1 MTYDDWIIAFD
12 RLIDDIGQDISLN
25 CSDEEITVAFY
36 WFIFDLPKRYFSE
49 LYSNLLNPTQKRE
62 KIIRRVSD
70 LLLNESR
77 RLILNTST
85 AVVKTHIR
93 NSANLR
99 VEESSYII
107 DKDRAV
113 PLTDMALLI
122 DNAHIYVRNHVKG
135 TLEKTEYIFQS
146 SSIVRLA
153 IHPST
158 TTWKHEED
166 LKILADYTNTSVLTV
181 ADTTVV
187 KVGMRVSGN
196 GIPEGTKV
204 DEIID
209 GTKFNMS
216 NVSFGGQHQAAEITL
231 SDSFHIAKH
240 RGFLCLD

>member
-1 MTYDDWIIAFD
+1 
-12 RLIDDIGQDISLN
+12 
-25 CSDEEITVAFY
+25 
-36 WFIFDLPKRYFSE
+36 
-49 LYSNLLNPTQKRE
+49 
-62 KIIRRVSD
+62 
-70 LLLNESR
+70 
-77 RLILNTST
+77 
-85 AVVKTHIR
+85 
-93 NSANLR
+93 
-99 VEESSYII
+99 
-107 DKDRAV
+107 
-113 PLTDMALLI
+113 MALLI

-209 GTKFNMS
+209 QTKFNMS

-231 SDSFHIAKH
+231 SDSFSYCQAPGGSFVWIRDSVMKKLQGVAPVLKISSFT
-240 RGFLCLD
+240 RPDGWTEPINRLYDVNSG